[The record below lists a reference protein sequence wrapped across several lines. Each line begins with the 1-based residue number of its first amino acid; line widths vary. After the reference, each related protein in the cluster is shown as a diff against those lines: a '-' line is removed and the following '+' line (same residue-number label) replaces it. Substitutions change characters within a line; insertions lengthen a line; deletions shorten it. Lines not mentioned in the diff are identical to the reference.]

1 MLVRALPI
9 GGKNP
14 CYRFSMPIRIALL
27 LALPVLASA
36 TPNIVF
42 LVADDLG
49 WNDVGYHGSEIQ
61 TPNIDAIAE
70 SGVRL
75 ERHYSYPWCSPTRA
89 ALMTGR
95 SPLEIGVHGPF
106 SPNHGRGLP
115 TDEHLL
121 PQSFAAADY
130 QTFATGKWHL
140 GNAHVKYFPHNRGFD
155 RFYGHTSP
163 GIDYFRHTAAGAYDW
178 QRNGKS
184 ARDEGYSTSLIGNE
198 AVRAILERDTDRPF
212 LLYVAFNA
220 PHTPLQAPQEYV
232 EKYAHIEKESRRVFA
247 AMVDCMD
254 TAIGRILG
262 TIESE
267 GLARDT
273 LVVFISD
280 NGGLLATDGG
290 ADNSPLK
297 GEKTQTWEGGIRTP
311 AAVHWPGVVEG
322 GEVVDDLITVHD
334 WFPTLLD
341 ATGVRGLNQ
350 KPFYG
355 QSVWSAIRDREPL
368 GERTVVLGAT
378 GWFAVFDG
386 PWKLVHRPLA
396 NGQTER
402 TLYRIFEDP
411 SESRDLAA
419 SEPAAFER
427 LAGILDGFSLGET
440 ISGPAPGDERRP
452 DGSRR
457 PPPGNG
463 LPGNPHPTQG
473 PETRPPFAERASRD

>member
-1 MLVRALPI
+1 MLVRAPPNH
-9 GGKNP
+9 GEAP
-14 CYRFSMPIRIALL
+14 SCSFSMPIPIALL
-27 LALPVLASA
+27 LALPVLAIA

-121 PQSFAAADY
+121 PQSFAAAGY
-130 QTFATGKWHL
+130 QTIATGKWHL

-220 PHTPLQAPQEYV
+220 PHTPLQAPPEYI

-254 TAIGRILG
+254 AAIGRILG

-350 KPFYG
+350 KAFYG

-386 PWKLVHRPLA
+386 PWKLVHRPLG

-427 LAGILDGFSLGET
+427 LTGILEGFSLGET
-440 ISGPAPGDERRP
+440 ISGPTPGDERRP

-463 LPGNPHPTQG
+463 LPGNPHPTQR